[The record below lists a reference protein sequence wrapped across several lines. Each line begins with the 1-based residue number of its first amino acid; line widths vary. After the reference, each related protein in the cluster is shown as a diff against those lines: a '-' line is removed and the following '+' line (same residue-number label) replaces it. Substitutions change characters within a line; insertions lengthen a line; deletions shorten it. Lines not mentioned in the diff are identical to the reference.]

1 MSKDNTLNKTKTML
15 TAIFDN
21 DNNLNQIKDELN

>member
-1 MSKDNTLNKTKTML
+1 MSEDNTLNKTKTTL

-21 DNNLNQIKDELN
+21 DNNLNQIKD